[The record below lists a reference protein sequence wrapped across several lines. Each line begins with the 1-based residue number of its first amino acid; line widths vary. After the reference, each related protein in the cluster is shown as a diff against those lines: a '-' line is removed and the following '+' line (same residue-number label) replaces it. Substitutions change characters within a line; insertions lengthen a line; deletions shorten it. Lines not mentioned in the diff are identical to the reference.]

1 MSTVGKRFALLAC
14 MDKSVSTWPE
24 LIEELY
30 AHAWDDELKRHRSP
44 FVYRGCCEHAA
55 VLAPAITRLGDHH
68 PRVEKLLLSDFRQ
81 YARLQVNPGESEW
94 NWLAVAQHHGLPTRL
109 LDWTYSPF
117 VALHFVTANLGVE
130 EPSAD
135 GFVWCANY
143 KATNRYLPS
152 TLRHQLHE
160 YRKSVFSV
168 ETLQEAVASLDDFDA
183 LSPDP
188 FVVFLEPPSIDARI
202 VNQVGLF
209 SIMSRPAKHEVAMH
223 MRLDYYLN
231 GLESERS
238 TSAPPVVRR
247 VRIPAGLKWE
257 IRDRL
262 DQANINERVL
272 FPGLDGLSAWLR
284 RHYTHR
290 S

>member
-1 MSTVGKRFALLAC
+1 
-14 MDKSVSTWPE
+14 MDQSVSTWPE

-30 AHAWDDELKRHRSP
+30 AHAWDPQLKRHRSP
-44 FVYRGCCEHAA
+44 FVYRGCCVHDD

-81 YARLQVNPGESEW
+81 YARLQVGPGESEW

-109 LDWTYSPF
+109 LDWTYSPY
-117 VALHFVTANLGVE
+117 VALHFVTANLGAE
-130 EPSAD
+130 EPSVD
-135 GFVWCANY
+135 GFVWCSNY

-152 TLRHQLHE
+152 TLRHQLE
-160 YRKSVFSV
+160 DYRKSVFSV

-183 LSPDP
+183 LSSDP

-209 SIMSRPAKHEVAMH
+209 SIMSRPAKHEAAAQ
-223 MRLDYYLN
+223 MRLDHYLA
-231 GLESERS
+231 GLDRERS
-238 TSAPPVVRR
+238 AGDPPVIRR
-247 VRIPAGLKWE
+247 LRVPAGLKWE

-262 DQANINERVL
+262 DQANITERVL

>member
-1 MSTVGKRFALLAC
+1 
-14 MDKSVSTWPE
+14 MDQSVSTWPQ
-24 LIEELY
+24 LIEELC
-30 AHAWDDELKRHRSP
+30 AHAWDPRLKRHRSP
-44 FVYRGCCEHAA
+44 YVYRGCCDHDDE
-55 VLAPAITRLGDHH
+55 LAPAITRLGDHH

-81 YARLQVNPGESEW
+81 YARLQFGPGESEW

-109 LDWTYSPF
+109 LDWTYSPY
-117 VALHFVTANLGVE
+117 VALHFVTAALGAE
-130 EPSAD
+130 EPISD

-143 KATNRYLPS
+143 KATNRFLPS
-152 TLRHQLHE
+152 ALRQQLDD

-168 ETLQEAVASLDDFDA
+168 ETLQEAVANLDDFDA
-183 LSPDP
+183 LAPDP

-209 SIMSRPAKHEVAMH
+209 SIMSRPSGHEAGAK
-223 MRLDYYLN
+223 MRLDHYLA
-231 GLESERS
+231 GLDQKRASGE
-238 TSAPPVVRR
+238 PPVVRLL
-247 VRIPAGLKWE
+247 RIPAALKWE

-262 DQANINERVL
+262 DQANITERVL

-284 RHYTHR
+284 RHYTQR

>member
-1 MSTVGKRFALLAC
+1 
-14 MDKSVSTWPE
+14 MDQSISTWPE

-30 AHAWDDELKRHRSP
+30 AHAWDAKLKRHRSP
-44 FVYRGCCEHAA
+44 YVYRGCCDDGDE
-55 VLAPAITRLGDHH
+55 LAPAITRLGDHH

-81 YARLQVNPGESEW
+81 YARLQVDPGQSEW

-109 LDWTYSPF
+109 LDWTYSPY
-117 VALHFVTANLGVE
+117 VALHFVTAELGAE
-130 EPSAD
+130 EPIAD

-143 KATNRYLPS
+143 RATNRYLPS
-152 TLRHQLHE
+152 ALQQQLDD

-168 ETLQEAVASLDDFDA
+168 ETLQEAVANLEGFDA
-183 LSPDP
+183 LAPDP

-209 SIMSRPAKHEVAMH
+209 SIMSRPSGHDVAAKMQ
-223 MRLDYYLN
+223 LDQYLA
-231 GLESERS
+231 GLDAKRS
-238 TSAPPVVRR
+238 QRDPPVVRR
-247 VRIPAGLKWE
+247 LRIPAALKWE

-262 DQANINERVL
+262 DQANITERVL
-272 FPGLDGLSAWLR
+272 FPGLDGLGAWLR
-284 RHYTHR
+284 RHYTQR